1 MRFRVG
7 QPYQKAALCVYTDG
21 KLLRRVPKRILTPGE
36 MEQFTLR
43 REELPEGAREL
54 TCIGCPM
61 GCQLR
66 ATLED
71 GVVTA
76 VTGNTCPRGDAYAR
90 KECVH
95 PERTVTGTVRVLGG
109 PLPVVP
115 VRTQGEVPKEKVLE
129 VARALHHA
137 AVPAPV
143 QAGQVVL
150 ADVCGTGVAVV
161 ATKNIG

>member
-1 MRFRVG
+1 MN
-7 QPYQKAALCVYTDG
+7 
-21 KLLRRVPKRILTPGE
+21 I
-36 MEQFTLR
+36 
-43 REELPEGAREL
+43 REL

-95 PERTVTGTVRVLGG
+95 PERTVTGNTCKRGDSYARKECVHPERTVTGTVRVLGG

-129 VARALHHA
+129 VARALHYA

-143 QAGQVVL
+143 QVGQVVL

>member
-1 MRFRVG
+1 MN
-7 QPYQKAALCVYTDG
+7 
-21 KLLRRVPKRILTPGE
+21 I
-36 MEQFTLR
+36 
-43 REELPEGAREL
+43 REL

-95 PERTVTGTVRVLGG
+95 PERTVTTHFWLPAHLVPLVEVVMGDKTDEAVAVAVRDEL
-109 PLPVVP
+109 
-115 VRTQGEVPKEKVLE
+115 RKWKEKVLE

>member
-1 MRFRVG
+1 MN
-7 QPYQKAALCVYTDG
+7 
-21 KLLRRVPKRILTPGE
+21 I
-36 MEQFTLR
+36 
-43 REELPEGAREL
+43 REL

-76 VTGNTCPRGDAYAR
+76 
-90 KECVH
+90 
-95 PERTVTGTVRVLGG
+95 VTGTVRVLGG

-129 VARALHHA
+129 VARALHYA

-143 QAGQVVL
+143 QVGQVVL

>member
-1 MRFRVG
+1 MN
-7 QPYQKAALCVYTDG
+7 
-21 KLLRRVPKRILTPGE
+21 I
-36 MEQFTLR
+36 
-43 REELPEGAREL
+43 REL

-129 VARALHHA
+129 VARALHRRGRGGHKKHRLS
-137 AVPAPV
+137 VEKVLCPV
-143 QAGQVVL
+143 V
-150 ADVCGTGVAVV
+150 T
-161 ATKNIG
+161 

>member
-1 MRFRVG
+1 MN
-7 QPYQKAALCVYTDG
+7 
-21 KLLRRVPKRILTPGE
+21 I
-36 MEQFTLR
+36 
-43 REELPEGAREL
+43 REL

-76 VTGNTCPRGDAYAR
+76 VTGNTCPRGGTEQDG
-90 KECVH
+90 
-95 PERTVTGTVRVLGG
+95 VTGTVRVLGG

>member
-1 MRFRVG
+1 MN
-7 QPYQKAALCVYTDG
+7 
-21 KLLRRVPKRILTPGE
+21 I
-36 MEQFTLR
+36 
-43 REELPEGAREL
+43 REL

-115 VRTQGEVPKEKVLE
+115 VRTQGGGTQGKGAGGGPC
-129 VARALHHA
+129 A
-137 AVPAPV
+137 APRRRPRTG
-143 QAGQVVL
+143 AGRSGGPCRRVRHRRG
-150 ADVCGTGVAVV
+150 CGGH
-161 ATKNIG
+161 KKHG

>member
-1 MRFRVG
+1 MN
-7 QPYQKAALCVYTDG
+7 
-21 KLLRRVPKRILTPGE
+21 I
-36 MEQFTLR
+36 
-43 REELPEGAREL
+43 REL

-76 VTGNTCPRGDAYAR
+76 VTGNTCPRGDAY
-90 KECVH
+90 
-95 PERTVTGTVRVLGG
+95 G

>member
-1 MRFRVG
+1 MN
-7 QPYQKAALCVYTDG
+7 
-21 KLLRRVPKRILTPGE
+21 I
-36 MEQFTLR
+36 
-43 REELPEGAREL
+43 REL

-95 PERTVTGTVRVLGG
+95 PERHRHRHRPVLAG
-109 PLPVVP
+109 PLLVVP
-115 VRTQGEVPKEKVLE
+115 VRTAGGGAQGEGAGGGPC
-129 VARALHHA
+129 AAPR

>member
-1 MRFRVG
+1 MN
-7 QPYQKAALCVYTDG
+7 
-21 KLLRRVPKRILTPGE
+21 I
-36 MEQFTLR
+36 
-43 REELPEGAREL
+43 REL

-109 PLPVVP
+109 PDRKSTRLNSSHN
-115 VRTQGEVPKEKVLE
+115 
-129 VARALHHA
+129 VASRMPSSA
-137 AVPAPV
+137 
-143 QAGQVVL
+143 
-150 ADVCGTGVAVV
+150 
-161 ATKNIG
+161 

>member
-1 MRFRVG
+1 MN
-7 QPYQKAALCVYTDG
+7 
-21 KLLRRVPKRILTPGE
+21 I
-36 MEQFTLR
+36 
-43 REELPEGAREL
+43 REL

-76 VTGNTCPRGDAYAR
+76 VTGNTCPR
-90 KECVH
+90 
-95 PERTVTGTVRVLGG
+95 GG

>member
-1 MRFRVG
+1 MN
-7 QPYQKAALCVYTDG
+7 
-21 KLLRRVPKRILTPGE
+21 I
-36 MEQFTLR
+36 
-43 REELPEGAREL
+43 REL

-115 VRTQGEVPKEKVLE
+115 VPDAGGGTQGKGAGGGPCAAPRRRPRSGARPVRWSLPTCAAPAWPWWPQKHRLSVEKVLC
-129 VARALHHA
+129 
-137 AVPAPV
+137 PV
-143 QAGQVVL
+143 V
-150 ADVCGTGVAVV
+150 T
-161 ATKNIG
+161 

>member
-1 MRFRVG
+1 MN
-7 QPYQKAALCVYTDG
+7 
-21 KLLRRVPKRILTPGE
+21 I
-36 MEQFTLR
+36 
-43 REELPEGAREL
+43 REL

-143 QAGQVVL
+143 QAGQVLGEIRLLSGDKVVWQSAL
-150 ADVCGTGVAVV
+150 VADSDVPALTRERQGILEF
-161 ATKNIG
+161 IGSLLGQ

>member
-1 MRFRVG
+1 MN
-7 QPYQKAALCVYTDG
+7 
-21 KLLRRVPKRILTPGE
+21 I
-36 MEQFTLR
+36 
-43 REELPEGAREL
+43 REL

-95 PERTVTGTVRVLGG
+95 PERTVT
-109 PLPVVP
+109 
-115 VRTQGEVPKEKVLE
+115 
-129 VARALHHA
+129 
-137 AVPAPV
+137 APV

>member
-1 MRFRVG
+1 MN
-7 QPYQKAALCVYTDG
+7 
-21 KLLRRVPKRILTPGE
+21 I
-36 MEQFTLR
+36 
-43 REELPEGAREL
+43 REL

-95 PERTVTGTVRVLGG
+95 PERTVTGTVRVL
-109 PLPVVP
+109 
-115 VRTQGEVPKEKVLE
+115 E

>member
-1 MRFRVG
+1 MN
-7 QPYQKAALCVYTDG
+7 
-21 KLLRRVPKRILTPGE
+21 I
-36 MEQFTLR
+36 
-43 REELPEGAREL
+43 REL

-76 VTGNTCPRGDAYAR
+76 
-90 KECVH
+90 
-95 PERTVTGTVRVLGG
+95 VTGTVRVLGG

>member
-1 MRFRVG
+1 MN
-7 QPYQKAALCVYTDG
+7 
-21 KLLRRVPKRILTPGE
+21 I
-36 MEQFTLR
+36 
-43 REELPEGAREL
+43 REL

-115 VRTQGEVPKEKVLE
+115 VRTQGGVPKEKVLDT
-129 VARALHHA
+129 A

>member
-1 MRFRVG
+1 MN
-7 QPYQKAALCVYTDG
+7 
-21 KLLRRVPKRILTPGE
+21 I
-36 MEQFTLR
+36 
-43 REELPEGAREL
+43 REL

-76 VTGNTCPRGDAYAR
+76 VTGNTYAR

-109 PLPVVP
+109 LLPVVP

>member
-1 MRFRVG
+1 MN
-7 QPYQKAALCVYTDG
+7 
-21 KLLRRVPKRILTPGE
+21 I
-36 MEQFTLR
+36 
-43 REELPEGAREL
+43 REL

-95 PERTVTGTVRVLGG
+95 
-109 PLPVVP
+109 
-115 VRTQGEVPKEKVLE
+115 
-129 VARALHHA
+129 HA

>member
-1 MRFRVG
+1 MN
-7 QPYQKAALCVYTDG
+7 
-21 KLLRRVPKRILTPGE
+21 I
-36 MEQFTLR
+36 
-43 REELPEGAREL
+43 REL

-95 PERTVTGTVRVLGG
+95 PERTVTGSGPPSTRTVPVTVRSG
-109 PLPVVP
+109 
-115 VRTQGEVPKEKVLE
+115 
-129 VARALHHA
+129 
-137 AVPAPV
+137 
-143 QAGQVVL
+143 
-150 ADVCGTGVAVV
+150 
-161 ATKNIG
+161 